1 MTTPTLENQL
11 CYALYAASSR
21 VTSIYRPMLEEIDVT
36 YPQFMVLMA
45 LWQQEEFTIT
55 GLSERTLLGKSTLSP
70 LLKLMEKKNLLSRKT
85 DDIDERI
92 KIIKLTLQGRKLAK
106 KAEII
111 SASAFSQTGLT
122 KKEAETIRSL
132 CQKLLINS
140 EKPE

>member
-1 MTTPTLENQL
+1 VTTPTLENQL

-92 KIIKLTLQGRKLAK
+92 KIIKLTLQDRINKKRGRNHTQSLP
-106 KAEII
+106 KATDKQRKARIAC
-111 SASAFSQTGLT
+111 STSCAAGFLS
-122 KKEAETIRSL
+122 
-132 CQKLLINS
+132 
-140 EKPE
+140 